1 MKLEVN
7 KFFKNAEI
15 VRKNMETLLLVLS
28 LIVNITSTGTPIITL
43 EIAPYTDMPLLNVTL
58 PINPVPNTVLAVNA
72 CTGELIPILV
82 VNQYAL
88 LPSSSCRTY
97 ITYYGEVCIRN
108 YTFTLRINSSSKIH
122 IVKSDNIIIIDP
134 SIRGSEAIL
143 SSGSYNI
150 TYIVLPKP
158 TIPPITINRTVIE
171 EREEKTVVSEEKTR
185 TTYEEGVYLNYL
197 YYIVIP
203 IVIGLIIIAL
213 ILLRRRKTTYMSK
226 FGIEYEHLR
235 EIDKQIIDIIKN
247 HGGTLMQSELQKIL
261 NIPKTTLW
269 RAVKRLE
276 KFGYLRIEKVHGLN
290 KLVLVKDY
298 S

>member
-1 MKLEVN
+1 MKLEID
-7 KFFKNAEI
+7 KFFKNTEI
-15 VRKNMETLLLVLS
+15 VERSMETLLLVLS
-28 LIVNITSTGTPIITL
+28 LIVNITSTGAPIVTL
-43 EIAPYTDMPLLNVTL
+43 EVAPYTDMPLLNVTL

-72 CTGELIPILV
+72 CTGKLVPILI
-82 VNQYAL
+82 VNRYAL

-97 ITYYGEVCIRN
+97 ITYYGEVYVRN

-134 SIRGSEAIL
+134 PIRGSEATL

-158 TIPPITINRTVIE
+158 AIPPITINRTVIE
-171 EREEKTVVSEEKTR
+171 EKKERAVIGEEKVKAVYK
-185 TTYEEGVYLNYL
+185 EGARLDYL
-197 YYIVIP
+197 YYIAILVVIC
-203 IVIGLIIIAL
+203 LIIIAL
-213 ILLRRRKTTYMSK
+213 ILLRRRKATYMSK
-226 FGIEYEHLR
+226 FGVEYEHLR

-247 HGGTLMQSELQKIL
+247 HGGSLMQSELQKIL

-276 KFGYLRIEKVHGLN
+276 RFGYLRIEKVHGLN
-290 KLVLVKDY
+290 RLVLVRDY